1 MDLKSVFPQ
10 GKDTINPTHDIKL
23 FSGRANPKLAEE
35 IAEYL
40 GTTVGPMVI
49 KNFAD
54 GETYV
59 QVQESIRGDD
69 VFIIQPVCSP
79 VNQNAMELL
88 IMIDAF
94 KRASCNKL
102 TVVMPYFGYARQDRK
117 ARARDPITAKL
128 VANLLEKAGADRVLT
143 MDLHSTQ
150 LQGFFDI
157 PVDNLLGMPVL
168 AKYFLKNGFK
178 NDDLVI
184 VSPDVGSVTRSRSMA
199 AKFNAPLAIIDKR
212 RPKANVMEVMNIIG
226 DVKDKVCL
234 MLDDMID
241 TAGTITQG
249 AKALSDAGAR
259 EVYACCSHGVFS
271 GPAMQRI
278 QDSPLKK
285 VVILNTIQQPQDK
298 LIDKIEEVSVA
309 EIFAEAIERI
319 YSYIS
324 VSTLFE

>member
-1 MDLKSVFPQ
+1 MINMTHGTVKIFAGNGCPDLAKAIADRLELPLGQ
-10 GKDTINPTHDIKL
+10 LEATR
-23 FSGRANPKLAEE
+23 FS
-35 IAEYL
+35 
-40 GTTVGPMVI
+40 
-49 KNFAD
+49 D
-54 GETYV
+54 GEICVNIKETV
-59 QVQESIRGDD
+59 RGCD
-69 VFIIQPVCSP
+69 VFVVQSTSTP
-79 VNQNAMELL
+79 VNDNLMELL
-88 IMIDAF
+88 VMIDAF

-117 ARARDPITAKL
+117 ARARDPINAKL

>member
-1 MDLKSVFPQ
+1 MINMTHGTVKIFAGNGCPDL
-10 GKDTINPTHDIKL
+10 GKAIADKL
-23 FSGRANPKLAEE
+23 ELPLGQLEATRFS
-35 IAEYL
+35 
-40 GTTVGPMVI
+40 
-49 KNFAD
+49 D
-54 GETYV
+54 GEICVNIKETV
-59 QVQESIRGDD
+59 RGCD
-69 VFIIQPVCSP
+69 VFVVQSTSTP
-79 VNQNAMELL
+79 VNDNLMELL
-88 IMIDAF
+88 VMIDAF